1 MVLSQQHPSNQGLV
15 TLDLLHEEDGGTV
28 RDSGVKIG
36 IRTVHPDLEA
46 CGSKLG
52 SGESCA
58 NGPVAVQCDFLH
70 CAGKFPDLYGDVIRI
85 PLDLL
90 HEEDGGTV
98 GNSGIEI
105 RVRAVDP
112 NLETRG
118 SELGS
123 GESGPYSPVAI
134 ESDFLNGAG
143 KLAYFNGNEVHE
155 ELLLLVVIID

>member
-1 MVLSQQHPSNQGLV
+1 MALSQQHPSNQGLV

-36 IRTVHPDLEA
+36 IRTGHPDLEA

-52 SGESCA
+52 SREGRTYS
-58 NGPVAVQCDFLH
+58 PVAVQCDFLH

-85 PLDLL
+85 PLDFL

-105 RVRAVDP
+105 RVRAIDP

-123 GESGPYSPVAI
+123 GESCANGPIPV